1 MAKKTKSPSPRCT
14 DLRSVVDEE
23 LKSLET
29 AYKRVSKSK
38 TTAKNFLISAGILD
52 KKGNLAKA
60 YR

>member
-1 MAKKTKSPSPRCT
+1 MAKKTKSPSPRCA
-14 DLRSVVDEE
+14 DIQAVVDEE
-23 LKSLET
+23 IKSLEA

>member
-1 MAKKTKSPSPRCT
+1 MAKKSKPTTPRCA
-14 DLRSVVDEE
+14 DIQSVVDEE
-23 LKSLET
+23 RKSLEA

-38 TTAKNFLISAGILD
+38 TSAKNFLISAGILD